1 MLDPFDYKEP
11 SCALCGGEEFYNP
24 DKKITGKVP
33 TDRIIGKLDELLNR
47 NDMQGAKKHLDF
59 WLAEAEA
66 LGDVRGQ
73 LTVINE
79 FLGLDRKINDR
90 EHGLSSVSR
99 ALALIEELGIGDTV
113 SGATINL
120 NAATTLKAFGQAR
133 DALPLYA
140 RAEAVYD
147 RDLSANDARK
157 AGLYNNRA
165 LTYADLQ
172 RFDEAKSDYLKA
184 IAILLNNDGDLNDVA
199 VTYVNLAHLYLAMG
213 DENGVKDSLNEAKFY
228 LESEKTVKNGYH
240 AYVCT
245 KCAPS
250 FEYFGFTEYAD
261 ILNKRAEALY
271 AGN

>member
-11 SCALCGGEEFYNP
+11 ACALCGGEEFYNP
-24 DKKITGKVP
+24 TKKISGKVP
-33 TDRIIGKLDELLNR
+33 TDRIIVKLDELLNR
-47 NDMQGAKKHLDF
+47 NDMQGAQKHLVF

-66 LGDVRGQ
+66 LNDARGQ

-79 FLGLDRKINDR
+79 FLGLDRKIGDK
-90 EHGLSSVSR
+90 EHGLFAVRR
-99 ALALIEELGIGDTV
+99 ALELIDEINIGDTV
-113 SGATINL
+113 SGATIFL
-120 NAATTLKAFGQAR
+120 NAATTLKAFGRAQ

-147 RDLSANDARK
+147 RDLPKNDARR

-165 LTYADLQ
+165 LAYADLA
-172 RFDEAKSDYLKA
+172 RYEDAKREYLNAVDVLKSC
-184 IAILLNNDGDLNDVA
+184 DGDYNDVA
-199 VTYVNLAHLYLAMG
+199 ITYVNLAHLLASTG
-213 DENGVKDSLNEAKFY
+213 DETAAKNSMDEAKTC
-228 LESEKTVKNGYH
+228 LESEKIVRNGYH

-250 FEYFGFTEYAD
+250 FEYFGYTEYAE